1 MKSSPFLNHIRQ
13 ELRLRGY
20 SLRTEKVYIQ
30 WIKQFIHFHKLRHPV
45 EMGATE
51 VRDFLS
57 YLANDRFVAI
67 NTQKSALNALV
78 FLYGKILK
86 VELGDLGFSHARR
99 GRRIPVVLST
109 AEVAAILKKLT
120 GRDYLIFSILYGSG
134 LRVTEALRL
143 RIGDLDPERLSI
155 TVRDGKGNK
164 DRTTILSHSLIP
176 YIRQQIKIASDLQ
189 QKDNASGVGPSLPNA
204 LHKKYPNAFR
214 QPCWMYL
221 FPSTQLSAHPLNG
234 ILCRHHLHDSVPRKA
249 LRIAVANAEIIHKR
263 VSCHTFRHSFATH
276 LLEAGRDIRT
286 VQELLGHSDVKTTQI
301 YTHVIGQQF
310 AGTASPLDAL
320 TTGQSD

>member
-20 SLRTEKVYIQ
+20 SLRTEKVYVH
-30 WIKQFIHFHKLRHPV
+30 WIKMFIHFHKLRHPT
-45 EMGATE
+45 EMGAIE

-57 YLANDRFVAI
+57 YLANKRFVAI

-78 FLYGKILK
+78 FLYSKVLK
-86 VELGDLGFSHARR
+86 VELGDLGFSYARR
-99 GRRIPVVLST
+99 GRRIPIVLST
-109 AEVAAILKKLT
+109 AEVAAILNNLT

-143 RIGDLDPERLSI
+143 RIGDLDMDRLSI

-164 DRTTILSHSLIP
+164 DRTTILSHTLIP
-176 YIRQQIKIASDLQ
+176 YIQQQIKTACAIQ
-189 QKDNASGVGPSLPNA
+189 QQDNTTGVGPSLPNA

-214 QPCWMYL
+214 QPNWMYL
-221 FPSTQLSAHPLNG
+221 FPSTTLSAHPLNG

-249 LRIAVANAEIIHKR
+249 LRVAVVKAGIIHKR
-263 VSCHTFRHSFATH
+263 ISCHTFRHSFATH
-276 LLEAGRDIRT
+276 LLEAGKDIRT

-301 YTHVIGQQF
+301 YTHVIGQHF
-310 AGTASPLDAL
+310 AGTSSPLDAL
-320 TTGQSD
+320 LS